1 MVLSNGTM
9 ISERYEII
17 QVLGKGGM
25 AIAYKARDT
34 KLDRDVTVKVLR
46 DDFIDDEDFIEKFR
60 TEARSAASLSHPNIV
75 SVYDVGN
82 DGKIYYIVM
91 EYVHGDD
98 LKRTIE
104 ASAPFDSITVIS
116 IAIQIA
122 SALSNAH
129 KHNIVHRDI
138 KPQNILISLDGT
150 TKVTDFGVARAISGA
165 TMATAANAVGS
176 VHYFSPEQAR
186 GGYVD
191 EKSDIYSLGIT
202 MFEMVTGTLPYDG
215 DSSVA
220 VALKHLKEQLPDMRE
235 FNPDISPLVEGII
248 KKATK
253 KNPDERYENVDLLL
267 ADLRKALKEISQ
279 KVKTTSKV
287 SGAIPVP
294 NDEIDIPEFKSRQ
307 EAISSLKIEDVPQ
320 KEIKYSKRQLK
331 EIEKN
336 NKMKISKDDDY
347 EQEYVP
353 SKRRQAEYEDGY
365 DKDKEKKVII
375 VAILTSLIIIALITL
390 AGLKFL
396 RGDSPV
402 GGVSV
407 PTFTGITLEQAEEIA
422 DGLGIKVV
430 KIDEQTSEKYDEGLI
445 IDQNIKEG
453 QKVSKGEEI
462 GVIVSGGVPSADMP
476 DVLGKSE
483 DDATD
488 IIKRISQASIKF
500 EYEVRDGVE
509 HGIVLNQEP
518 KSGTKINDDTIIV
531 LTISEP
537 EDVIKIKVP
546 NLVGKTEEQAKK
558 EIEKA
563 GLKIGNITE
572 VDSDKVEKGLVVT
585 QTIYAGDEVTENTAL
600 GFSISKGNPKEST
613 DNNTPPA
620 DNEQNNNNNNGNNN
634 NGNNNN
640 ANTPKTVTVTIQPTN
655 LPQTSDVFRVELI
668 KVGSTGQMETVV
680 NEVKTANDFP
690 YYVNVTGTGKMEL
703 QLYIDGA
710 LQWSKN
716 VNFSEGGN

>member
-279 KVKTTSKV
+279 NVKTTSKV

-402 GGVSV
+402 GVVNV

-430 KIDEQTSEKYDEGLI
+430 KLDEQTSEKYDEGLI

-462 GVIVSGGVPSADMP
+462 GVIVSRGIPSSNMP
-476 DVLGKSE
+476 DVLGKTE
-483 DDATD
+483 NDATD
-488 IIKRISQASIKF
+488 IIKRISQASIKY

-546 NLVGKTEEQAKK
+546 SLVGKTEEQAKK

-613 DNNTPPA
+613 DTNTPPA
-620 DNEQNNNNNNGNNN
+620 DNEQNNNNNNGNS
-634 NGNNNN
+634 NN

-668 KVGSTGQMETVV
+668 KVGSNGQMETVV

-703 QLYIDGA
+703 QLYIDGE

>member
-518 KSGTKINDDTIIV
+518 KSGTKNDDTIIV

>member
-1 MVLSNGTM
+1 M
-9 ISERYEII
+9 
-17 QVLGKGGM
+17 
-25 AIAYKARDT
+25 
-34 KLDRDVTVKVLR
+34 
-46 DDFIDDEDFIEKFR
+46 
-60 TEARSAASLSHPNIV
+60 
-75 SVYDVGN
+75 
-82 DGKIYYIVM
+82 
-91 EYVHGDD
+91 
-98 LKRTIE
+98 
-104 ASAPFDSITVIS
+104 
-116 IAIQIA
+116 
-122 SALSNAH
+122 
-129 KHNIVHRDI
+129 
-138 KPQNILISLDGT
+138 
-150 TKVTDFGVARAISGA
+150 
-165 TMATAANAVGS
+165 
-176 VHYFSPEQAR
+176 
-186 GGYVD
+186 
-191 EKSDIYSLGIT
+191 
-202 MFEMVTGTLPYDG
+202 
-215 DSSVA
+215 
-220 VALKHLKEQLPDMRE
+220 
-235 FNPDISPLVEGII
+235 
-248 KKATK
+248 
-253 KNPDERYENVDLLL
+253 
-267 ADLRKALKEISQ
+267 
-279 KVKTTSKV
+279 
-287 SGAIPVP
+287 
-294 NDEIDIPEFKSRQ
+294 
-307 EAISSLKIEDVPQ
+307 
-320 KEIKYSKRQLK
+320 
-331 EIEKN
+331 
-336 NKMKISKDDDY
+336 
-347 EQEYVP
+347 
-353 SKRRQAEYEDGY
+353 
-365 DKDKEKKVII
+365 
-375 VAILTSLIIIALITL
+375 
-390 AGLKFL
+390 
-396 RGDSPV
+396 

-488 IIKRISQASIKF
+488 IIKSIKF

>member
-1 MVLSNGTM
+1 MSLS
-9 ISERYEII
+9 
-17 QVLGKGGM
+17 
-25 AIAYKARDT
+25 
-34 KLDRDVTVKVLR
+34 KVLR

-253 KNPDERYENVDLLL
+253 KIPDERYENVDLLL
-267 ADLRKALKEISQ
+267 GDLRKALKEISQ
-279 KVKTTSKV
+279 NVKNTSKV
-287 SGAIPVP
+287 SGAIPIP

-307 EAISSLKIEDVPQ
+307 EAISSLKIEDIPH
-320 KEIKYSKRQLK
+320 ER
-331 EIEKN
+331 
-336 NKMKISKDDDY
+336 
-347 EQEYVP
+347 
-353 SKRRQAEYEDGY
+353 
-365 DKDKEKKVII
+365 
-375 VAILTSLIIIALITL
+375 
-390 AGLKFL
+390 
-396 RGDSPV
+396 
-402 GGVSV
+402 
-407 PTFTGITLEQAEEIA
+407 
-422 DGLGIKVV
+422 
-430 KIDEQTSEKYDEGLI
+430 
-445 IDQNIKEG
+445 
-453 QKVSKGEEI
+453 
-462 GVIVSGGVPSADMP
+462 
-476 DVLGKSE
+476 
-483 DDATD
+483 
-488 IIKRISQASIKF
+488 
-500 EYEVRDGVE
+500 
-509 HGIVLNQEP
+509 
-518 KSGTKINDDTIIV
+518 
-531 LTISEP
+531 
-537 EDVIKIKVP
+537 
-546 NLVGKTEEQAKK
+546 
-558 EIEKA
+558 
-563 GLKIGNITE
+563 
-572 VDSDKVEKGLVVT
+572 DKV
-585 QTIYAGDEVTENTAL
+585 Q
-600 GFSISKGNPKEST
+600 
-613 DNNTPPA
+613 
-620 DNEQNNNNNNGNNN
+620 
-634 NGNNNN
+634 
-640 ANTPKTVTVTIQPTN
+640 
-655 LPQTSDVFRVELI
+655 
-668 KVGSTGQMETVV
+668 
-680 NEVKTANDFP
+680 
-690 YYVNVTGTGKMEL
+690 
-703 QLYIDGA
+703 
-710 LQWSKN
+710 
-716 VNFSEGGN
+716 

>member
-634 NGNNNN
+634 NNN

>member
-365 DKDKEKKVII
+365 DKDKEKKVIS

>member
-1 MVLSNGTM
+1 MGGMIVVLSNGTM
-9 ISERYEII
+9 ISERYKII

-279 KVKTTSKV
+279 NVKNTSKV
-287 SGAIPVP
+287 SGAIPIP

-307 EAISSLKIEDVPQ
+307 EAISSLKIEDIPQ

-407 PTFTGITLEQAEEIA
+407 PTFTGITLEEAEEIA

-462 GVIVSGGVPSADMP
+462 GVTVSAGVPSADMP

-488 IIKRISQASIKF
+488 IIKSISQASIKF

-546 NLVGKTEEQAKK
+546 NLVGKTEEQAKN

-563 GLKIGNITE
+563 GLKVGNITE
-572 VDSDKVEKGLVVT
+572 VDSDKVEKGLVC
-585 QTIYAGDEVTENTAL
+585 N
-600 GFSISKGNPKEST
+600 S
-613 DNNTPPA
+613 DN
-620 DNEQNNNNNNGNNN
+620 
-634 NGNNNN
+634 
-640 ANTPKTVTVTIQPTN
+640 IC
-655 LPQTSDVFRVELI
+655 RR
-668 KVGSTGQMETVV
+668 
-680 NEVKTANDFP
+680 
-690 YYVNVTGTGKMEL
+690 
-703 QLYIDGA
+703 
-710 LQWSKN
+710 
-716 VNFSEGGN
+716 

>member
-9 ISERYEII
+9 ISERYKII

-220 VALKHLKEQLPDMRE
+220 VALKHLKEQLPDMRA